1 LDILK
6 DAAKPIYKSNT
17 DQGKAVNLYKTILD
31 TVARDKMGIKPL
43 LPYLAKIDKIK
54 SVRDLQ
60 QLLIEMEPVG
70 GIGFIN
76 VGGC

>member
-1 LDILK
+1 
-6 DAAKPIYKSNT
+6 
-17 DQGKAVNLYKTILD
+17 
-31 TVARDKMGIKPL
+31 MGIKPL

-70 GIGFIN
+70 GIFYKCAD
-76 VGGC
+76 VKSTQKLTC

>member
-1 LDILK
+1 
-6 DAAKPIYKSNT
+6 
-17 DQGKAVNLYKTILD
+17 
-31 TVARDKMGIKPL
+31 MGIKPL
-43 LPYLAKIDKIK
+43 LHTYQNWQKK

-76 VGGC
+76 VGVGADKNSTKTHLS

>member
-1 LDILK
+1 
-6 DAAKPIYKSNT
+6 
-17 DQGKAVNLYKTILD
+17 
-31 TVARDKMGIKPL
+31 MGIKPL
-43 LPYLAKIDKIK
+43 LYLAKIDKIK

-76 VGGC
+76 VVGADDKKQLKLT